1 MPSGPILLVDDD
13 PTNLTTL
20 RQILEESYRLVYAC
34 NGEEAL
40 LAVAKHRPSL
50 ILLDIQMPDMD
61 GYEVC
66 KRLKNNPSFEN
77 IPVIFVTSLSDLGN
91 ENAGFSVGCV
101 DYLIKPVSAEIVRAR
116 VHTHLSLVR
125 NSQLQASYRDAV
137 FMLGEAGHYNDN
149 DTGVHIWR
157 MASYSRVLAKS
168 LGWND
173 QDADLLEM
181 AAAMHDTGKI
191 GLPDSVLRKPGK
203 LTPEEWGIM
212 QSHTRIG
219 YDILSKSKAPLFTL
233 AAEIALHHHEK
244 WDGSGYP
251 DGLSEGRIS
260 ESARIVA
267 IADVFDALSMI
278 RPYKEA
284 WPLDR
289 IFSYMRDN
297 EGTHFDPNILKQ
309 FLDIQTEIMKIKAQ
323 WEQGSGKC
331 VKLPSDTH

>member
-1 MPSGPILLVDDD
+1 MPNGPILLVDDD

-20 RQILEESYRLVYAC
+20 RQILEESYRLVFAC

-40 LAVAKHRPSL
+40 RAVAKHRPNL
-50 ILLDIQMPDMD
+50 ILLDIQMPGMD

-66 KRLKNNPSFEN
+66 KLLKNNPSFEN

-91 ENAGFSVGCV
+91 EKAGFSVGCV
-101 DYLIKPVSAEIVRAR
+101 DYLIKPVSAEIVLAR

-125 NSQLQASYRDAV
+125 NSQLQTSYRDAV

-157 MASYSRVLAKS
+157 MAAYSRVLAKS
-168 LGWND
+168 LGWSD
-173 QDADLLEM
+173 EDADLLEM

-203 LTPEEWGIM
+203 LTPEEWSIM

-219 YDILSKSKAPLFTL
+219 YEILSKSDAPLFTL

-251 DGLSEGRIS
+251 DSLSGEYIS

-278 RPYKEA
+278 RPYKDA

-289 IFSYMRDN
+289 IFSYMHDN
-297 EGTHFDPNILKQ
+297 AGSHFDPNFLKQ
-309 FLDIQTEIMKIKAQ
+309 FFDIQTEIMKVKVK
-323 WEQGSGKC
+323 WEQGYRQ
-331 VKLPSDTH
+331 